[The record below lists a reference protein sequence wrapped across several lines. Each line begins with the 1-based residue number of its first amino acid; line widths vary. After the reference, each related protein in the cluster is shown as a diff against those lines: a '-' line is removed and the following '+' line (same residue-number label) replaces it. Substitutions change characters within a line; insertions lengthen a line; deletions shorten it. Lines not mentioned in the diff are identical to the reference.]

1 MISSKGQS
9 SMEFFTLVGLAFLF
23 AILFVALSINEIKEF
38 RDKKE
43 FFLVK
48 ELSLKLQKEAAIAAS
63 VENGYERTFTLEDK
77 LDNTFDYFITTKN
90 NSVTINTS
98 KAVFSAATPLIDGNF
113 TKGTNKIKKTSGK
126 IYISK

>member
-1 MISSKGQS
+1 
-9 SMEFFTLVGLAFLF
+9 MEFFTLVGLAFLST
-23 AILFVALSINEIKEF
+23 IIFVALSINEMKEF

-48 ELSLKLQKEAAIAAS
+48 EMSLRLQKEAAIAAS

-77 LDNTFDYFITTKN
+77 LENTFDYFITTKN
-90 NSVTINTS
+90 NSVTINSS
-98 KAVFSAATPLIDGNF
+98 KSVFSAATPLIDGNF
-113 TKGTNKIKKTSGK
+113 TKGTNKIKKTNGK